1 MYQRQMA
8 DKEKE
13 ENKQEPEQLEEG
25 FLRNAETGKIEPDY
39 EGTIKEFGD
48 GDIVTGTVVRV
59 DRDEVLVD
67 IGYKSEGVIP
77 ARELSIRYGVSPED
91 VVKIGDT
98 IDALVLQKEDKD
110 GRLILSK
117 KRAEYERVWQR
128 LDAIKEI
135 DGTVKGQVIE
145 VVKGGLI
152 VDIGLRGFVPASL
165 VDTMRVK
172 DLKAYMGQ
180 EFECKI
186 VELNRSRNNV
196 VLSRR
201 AFLDTLRKEEKQQL
215 LDHLEKGEVVKGTV
229 SSIVSFGAFVD
240 IGGLDG
246 LVHISELS
254 WGHVDHPSEVLAVGD
269 EVTVQI
275 LDVDKERNRV
285 SLGLKQCQP
294 DPWKETVKKFKTGEI
309 VEGTV
314 TKLVPFG
321 AFVSVAD
328 GVEGLIH
335 ISELADQRV
344 EFPGDVV
351 EAGQTVTI
359 KIVDIEVD
367 RHRLSL
373 SLKQA
378 MSPEEREAAAEAAAA
393 DKDKEEAPQ
402 PGAKAEAK
410 ELTEETLTEEAPA
423 EETPTEETPEEETPA
438 EPDEV
443 VAEEAPVVEEAPQPG
458 AKAAAK
464 KLTEPDAPKPRTK
477 AAAKKLMES
486 ELAELEA
493 PKPGAKAKAKEL
505 TESEEAP
512 AVEEE
517 KPAEVEE
524 TAAEEAP
531 AEEKP
536 AEPEPEP
543 EPSAAEAP
551 EGKPVPEPIDMS
563 ATEAALRDIETVDR
577 EVEPIDA
584 ASLTSPDMMAKE
596 EPKEELQPASEEKS
610 KELTEPEPETAKEEA
625 PAEEVEE
632 AKETPPAKEEP
643 PKPAPEPG
651 SLEAILEDMKKES
664 RSSD

>member
-1 MYQRQMA
+1 MPME
-8 DKEKE
+8 EKI
-13 ENKQEPEQLEEG
+13 ENEVLEEG

-39 EGTIKEFGD
+39 DGTIRNFSD
-48 GDIVTGTVVRV
+48 GDIVTGQIVRV

-77 ARELSIRYGVSPED
+77 ARELSIRYGVSPEE
-91 VVKIGDT
+91 VVKLGDT

-165 VDTMRVK
+165 VDTQRVK
-172 DLKAYMGQ
+172 DLKTYIGT

-201 AFLDTLRKEEKQQL
+201 AFLDTLRKEEKKQL
-215 LDHLEKGEVVKGTV
+215 LEQLEPGQTVKGTV

-240 IGGLDG
+240 IGGIDG

-275 LDVDKERNRV
+275 LNVEKDRNRV

-294 DPWKETVKKFKTGEI
+294 DPWKETVKKLVAGEI
-309 VEGTV
+309 VTGTV
-314 TKLVPFG
+314 MKIVPFG

-335 ISELADQRV
+335 ISELADSRV
-344 EFPGDVV
+344 EFPGDIVDV
-351 EAGQTVTI
+351 GQIVQV
-359 KIVDIEVD
+359 KVVDIELE

-378 MSPEEREAAAEAAAA
+378 SAANNTDETEA
-393 DKDKEEAPQ
+393 
-402 PGAKAEAK
+402 
-410 ELTEETLTEEAPA
+410 EAPA
-423 EETPTEETPEEETPA
+423 A
-438 EPDEV
+438 EPVEV
-443 VAEEAPVVEEAPQPG
+443 AAEP
-458 AKAAAK
+458 
-464 KLTEPDAPKPRTK
+464 
-477 AAAKKLMES
+477 
-486 ELAELEA
+486 
-493 PKPGAKAKAKEL
+493 
-505 TESEEAP
+505 
-512 AVEEE
+512 
-517 KPAEVEE
+517 
-524 TAAEEAP
+524 AAEEEPVA
-531 AEEKP
+531 
-536 AEPEPEP
+536 AEPMTEEPVEP
-543 EPSAAEAP
+543 AAEAP
-551 EGKPVPEPIDMS
+551 EA
-563 ATEAALRDIETVDR
+563 ATSLEEAAPLAEPVEVAAEPAAEAIAAPDDTMKESAIERTLRDVESVGR

-584 ASLTSPDMMAKE
+584 AELTSPDLMASAE
-596 EPKEELQPASEEKS
+596 QAP
-610 KELTEPEPETAKEEA
+610 A
-625 PAEEVEE
+625 PAEPEAVAEE
-632 AKETPPAKEEP
+632 SKPKKDEPA
-643 PKPAPEPG
+643 AEPG
-651 SLEAILEDMKKES
+651 TLEAILEEMKKETKG
-664 RSSD
+664 

>member
-1 MYQRQMA
+1 MQMTENIEN
-8 DKEKE
+8 EKE
-13 ENKQEPEQLEEG
+13 VLEEG

-39 EGTIKEFGD
+39 EGTIKDFSD

-59 DRDEVLVD
+59 DRDEVLID

-77 ARELSIRYGVSPED
+77 ARELSIRYGVSPEE
-91 VVKIGDT
+91 VVKIGET

-165 VDTMRVK
+165 VDTTRVK
-172 DLKAYMGQ
+172 DLKTYIGQ

-201 AFLDTLRKEEKQQL
+201 AFLDTLRKEEKKIL
-215 LDHLEKGEVVKGTV
+215 LDTLEKGQTVKGTV

-240 IGGLDG
+240 IGGMDG

-275 LDVDKERNRV
+275 LDVDKERNRI

-294 DPWKETVKKFKTGEI
+294 DPWKETVKRFKTGEI

-314 TKLVPFG
+314 MKLVPFG
-321 AFVSVAD
+321 AFISVSD

-335 ISELADQRV
+335 ISELAESRV

-351 EAGQTVTI
+351 EVGQTVTV
-359 KIVDIEVD
+359 KVVDVELD

-378 MSPEEREAAAEAAAA
+378 MSPEEKAATAEALAKKEAETAEAVEAQKAEVQKPAEPEAAEAPPEVVEALEVAETQPEA
-393 DKDKEEAPQ
+393 VEAPQ
-402 PGAKAEAK
+402 VTEA
-410 ELTEETLTEEAPA
+410 L
-423 EETPTEETPEEETPA
+423 EEEPSIKEPPA
-438 EPDEV
+438 SAEV
-443 VAEEAPVVEEAPQPG
+443 
-458 AKAAAK
+458 
-464 KLTEPDAPKPRTK
+464 TEGK
-477 AAAKKLMES
+477 
-486 ELAELEA
+486 
-493 PKPGAKAKAKEL
+493 
-505 TESEEAP
+505 P

-517 KPAEVEE
+517 E
-524 TAAEEAP
+524 
-531 AEEKP
+531 
-536 AEPEPEP
+536 
-543 EPSAAEAP
+543 SAAE
-551 EGKPVPEPIDMS
+551 K
-563 ATEAALRDIETVDR
+563 ALRDIESVDR
-577 EVEPIDA
+577 DIEAIDA
-584 ASLTSPDMMAKE
+584 AELTNPDMTSEIAEAAEAAETPASAEDTAGKQKAEEPEAPEAVEAVEPEAAEAQKE
-596 EPKEELQPASEEKS
+596 EAQKPTEAEPEAKADEESAPASEE
-610 KELTEPEPETAKEEA
+610 ETADK
-625 PAEEVEE
+625 
-632 AKETPPAKEEP
+632 
-643 PKPAPEPG
+643 PEPG

-664 RSSD
+664 KGSEG

>member
-1 MYQRQMA
+1 MQMT
-8 DKEKE
+8 
-13 ENKQEPEQLEEG
+13 ENKENEHEVLEEG

-39 EGTIKEFGD
+39 EGTIKDFSD

-77 ARELSIRYGVSPED
+77 ARELSIRYGVSPEE
-91 VVKIGDT
+91 VVKIGET

-165 VDTMRVK
+165 VDTTRVK
-172 DLKAYMGQ
+172 DLKTYIGQ

-201 AFLDTLRKEEKQQL
+201 AFLDTLRKEEKKIL
-215 LDHLEKGEVVKGTV
+215 LDNLEKGQTVKGTV

-240 IGGLDG
+240 IGGMDG

-275 LDVDKERNRV
+275 LDVDKERNRI

-294 DPWKETVKKFKTGEI
+294 DPWKETVKRFKAGEI

-314 TKLVPFG
+314 MKLVPFG

-335 ISELADQRV
+335 ISELAESRV

-351 EAGQTVTI
+351 EVGQTVTV
-359 KIVDIEVD
+359 KVVDVELD

-378 MSPEEREAAAEAAAA
+378 MSPEEKAAAAEAIKEAEAIRDAEAKTEETAPAA
-393 DKDKEEAPQ
+393 EEAPSVEAAEE
-402 PGAKAEAK
+402 PAATEEEPKAEEPSA
-410 ELTEETLTEEAPA
+410 EAEAESVVEATETAEAEVAPA
-423 EETPTEETPEEETPA
+423 VEAEAVIEETPVKEPIAEEPPAADSTEPA
-438 EPDEV
+438 EVKEPI
-443 VAEEAPVVEEAPQPG
+443 AAEAPVVEEP
-458 AKAAAK
+458 
-464 KLTEPDAPKPRTK
+464 
-477 AAAKKLMES
+477 
-486 ELAELEA
+486 
-493 PKPGAKAKAKEL
+493 
-505 TESEEAP
+505 EE
-512 AVEEE
+512 
-517 KPAEVEE
+517 
-524 TAAEEAP
+524 
-531 AEEKP
+531 
-536 AEPEPEP
+536 
-543 EPSAAEAP
+543 SAAE
-551 EGKPVPEPIDMS
+551 K
-563 ATEAALRDIETVDR
+563 ALRDIESVDR
-577 EVEPIDA
+577 DIEAIDA
-584 ASLTSPDMMAKE
+584 AELTNPDMTAAMAEATEAQKAEEQKAE
-596 EPKEELQPASEEKS
+596 EP
-610 KELTEPEPETAKEEA
+610 
-625 PAEEVEE
+625 EVKVDEG
-632 AKETPPAKEEP
+632 PP
-643 PKPAPEPG
+643 PEPG

-664 RSSD
+664 KGSEG

>member
-1 MYQRQMA
+1 MA

-186 VELNRSRNNV
+186 VELNRNRNNV

-328 GVEGLIH
+328 SVEGLIH

-378 MSPEEREAAAEAAAA
+378 MSPEEREAATEAAAA
-393 DKDKEEAPQ
+393 DKDKEEEKP
-402 PGAKAEAK
+402 
-410 ELTEETLTEEAPA
+410 TEETPA
-423 EETPTEETPEEETPA
+423 EETPAEETPEEETPVAEEEKPTEAEEPAAEEKPDEAEEPVAEEATAVEEEEQA
-438 EPDEV
+438 EPEEMPQPGV
-443 VAEEAPVVEEAPQPG
+443 KVATKKLTEETPAEEAPVEEI
-458 AKAAAK
+458 
-464 KLTEPDAPKPRTK
+464 
-477 AAAKKLMES
+477 
-486 ELAELEA
+486 
-493 PKPGAKAKAKEL
+493 
-505 TESEEAP
+505 P
-512 AVEEE
+512 AITEE
-517 KPAEVEE
+517 KPAK
-524 TAAEEAP
+524 P
-531 AEEKP
+531 EEKP
-536 AEPEPEP
+536 AEPEEKTAEIEKPEKEETPAEP
-543 EPSAAEAP
+543 EETAAEVPIA
-551 EGKPVPEPIDMS
+551 EPVDMS

-584 ASLTSPDMMAKE
+584 ASLTSPDLME
-596 EPKEELQPASEEKS
+596 EAPQPAPEEES
-610 KELTEPEPETAKEEA
+610 KEVTKPEPE
-625 PAEEVEE
+625 
-632 AKETPPAKEEP
+632 PAKEEP
-643 PKPAPEPG
+643 AKPAPEPG
-651 SLEAILEDMKKES
+651 TLEAILEDMKKES

>member
-1 MYQRQMA
+1 MPME
-8 DKEKE
+8 EKI
-13 ENKQEPEQLEEG
+13 ENEVLEEG

-39 EGTIKEFGD
+39 DGTIRNFSD
-48 GDIVTGTVVRV
+48 GDIVTGEIVRV

-77 ARELSIRYGVSPED
+77 ARELSIRYGVSPEE
-91 VVKIGDT
+91 VVKLGDT

-165 VDTMRVK
+165 VDTQRVK
-172 DLKAYMGQ
+172 DLKAYIGT

-201 AFLDTLRKEEKQQL
+201 AFLDTLRKEEKKQL
-215 LDHLEKGEVVKGTV
+215 LEQLEPGQTVKGTV

-240 IGGLDG
+240 IGGIDG

-275 LDVDKERNRV
+275 LNVEKDRNRV

-294 DPWKETVKKFKTGEI
+294 DPWKETVKKLVPGEI
-309 VEGTV
+309 VTGTV
-314 TKLVPFG
+314 TKIVPFG

-335 ISELADQRV
+335 ISELADSRV

-351 EAGQTVTI
+351 DVGQEVAV
-359 KIVDIEVD
+359 KVVDIELE

-378 MSPEEREAAAEAAAA
+378 AAANASVQN
-393 DKDKEEAPQ
+393 EEESTEDH
-402 PGAKAEAK
+402 AEMA
-410 ELTEETLTEEAPA
+410 TA
-423 EETPTEETPEEETPA
+423 PTEETEAAADTE
-438 EPDEV
+438 
-443 VAEEAPVVEEAPQPG
+443 VAEE
-458 AKAAAK
+458 
-464 KLTEPDAPKPRTK
+464 
-477 AAAKKLMES
+477 
-486 ELAELEA
+486 
-493 PKPGAKAKAKEL
+493 
-505 TESEEAP
+505 
-512 AVEEE
+512 
-517 KPAEVEE
+517 
-524 TAAEEAP
+524 
-531 AEEKP
+531 
-536 AEPEPEP
+536 
-543 EPSAAEAP
+543 
-551 EGKPVPEPIDMS
+551 S
-563 ATEAALRDIETVDR
+563 ATEKVLRDVESVDR
-577 EVEPIDA
+577 EAEPIDA
-584 ASLTSPDMMAKE
+584 AELTSPDMMAPTPTAEAVAEPEAATE
-596 EPKEELQPASEEKS
+596 EAEVASEE
-610 KELTEPEPETAKEEA
+610 EAAEA
-625 PAEEVEE
+625 PTEKAGVATDSEVVAEESEQK
-632 AKETPPAKEEP
+632 A
-643 PKPAPEPG
+643 PAPVAEPG
-651 SLEAILEDMKKES
+651 TLEAILEEMKKETKG
-664 RSSD
+664 

>member
-1 MYQRQMA
+1 MA
-8 DKEKE
+8 EKEKE

-186 VELNRSRNNV
+186 VELNRNRNNV

-201 AFLDTLRKEEKQQL
+201 AFLDTLRKEEKKQL
-215 LDHLEKGEVVKGTV
+215 LDHLEKGQVVKGTV
-229 SSIVSFGAFVD
+229 SSVVSFGAFVD

-309 VEGTV
+309 VEGTI
-314 TKLVPFG
+314 TNLVPFG

-351 EAGQTVTI
+351 EAGQTVTV
-359 KIVDIEVD
+359 KIVDIEID

-378 MSPEEREAAAEAAAA
+378 LSPEEREAAAEKMAESSAVEVEE
-393 DKDKEEAPQ
+393 DKEAPAEEVPAVEEEKPTEPEEKPAEPEELPQ
-402 PGAKAEAK
+402 PASRVAARD
-410 ELTEETLTEEAPA
+410 LTEEAPA
-423 EETPTEETPEEETPA
+423 EEAPVEEIPAAEEKPVEEEA
-438 EPDEV
+438 S
-443 VAEEAPVVEEAPQPG
+443 QPG

-464 KLTEPDAPKPRTK
+464 
-477 AAAKKLMES
+477 
-486 ELAELEA
+486 
-493 PKPGAKAKAKEL
+493 EL
-505 TESEEAP
+505 T
-512 AVEEE
+512 
-517 KPAEVEE
+517 
-524 TAAEEAP
+524 
-531 AEEKP
+531 
-536 AEPEPEP
+536 EPEPEP
-543 EPSAAEAP
+543 AVETKPEPEEKP
-551 EGKPVPEPIDMS
+551 EPEPVPEPIDMS
-563 ATEAALRDIETVDR
+563 ATEAALRDIEAVDR

-584 ASLTSPDMMAKE
+584 TSLTSPDLMAEKKS
-596 EPKEELQPASEEKS
+596 EPPAEAPQPASREES
-610 KELTEPEPETAKEEA
+610 RELTEPEPAKEA
-625 PAEEVEE
+625 PPAEKVEE
-632 AKETPPAKEEP
+632 AKEEP
-643 PKPAPEPG
+643 SKPAPEPDT
-651 SLEAILEDMKKES
+651 LEAILEDMKKES
-664 RSSD
+664 KSPE

>member
-1 MYQRQMA
+1 MPME
-8 DKEKE
+8 EKI
-13 ENKQEPEQLEEG
+13 ENEVLEEG

-39 EGTIKEFGD
+39 DGTIRNFSD
-48 GDIVTGTVVRV
+48 GDIVTGQIVRV

-77 ARELSIRYGVSPED
+77 ARELSIRYGVSPEE
-91 VVKIGDT
+91 VVKLGDT

-165 VDTMRVK
+165 VDTQRVK
-172 DLKAYMGQ
+172 DLKTYIGT

-201 AFLDTLRKEEKQQL
+201 AFLDTLRKEEKKQL
-215 LDHLEKGEVVKGTV
+215 LEQLEPGQTVKGTV

-240 IGGLDG
+240 IGGIDG

-275 LDVDKERNRV
+275 LNVEKDRNRV

-294 DPWKETVKKFKTGEI
+294 DPWKETVKKLVAGEI
-309 VEGTV
+309 VTGTV
-314 TKLVPFG
+314 TKIVPFG

-335 ISELADQRV
+335 ISELADSRV

-351 EAGQTVTI
+351 DVGQVVQV
-359 KIVDIEVD
+359 KVVDIELE

-378 MSPEEREAAAEAAAA
+378 AAANKTDDEV
-393 DKDKEEAPQ
+393 
-402 PGAKAEAK
+402 
-410 ELTEETLTEEAPA
+410 
-423 EETPTEETPEEETPA
+423 A
-438 EPDEV
+438 EP
-443 VAEEAPVVEEAPQPG
+443 A
-458 AKAAAK
+458 
-464 KLTEPDAPKPRTK
+464 
-477 AAAKKLMES
+477 
-486 ELAELEA
+486 
-493 PKPGAKAKAKEL
+493 
-505 TESEEAP
+505 
-512 AVEEE
+512 
-517 KPAEVEE
+517 
-524 TAAEEAP
+524 AAEEAP
-531 AEEKP
+531 GETAAAEPADEMPAAEEP
-536 AEPEPEP
+536 AATEPIEEAAAAKEPEAPVSEP
-543 EPSAAEAP
+543 EEESAIE
-551 EGKPVPEPIDMS
+551 K
-563 ATEAALRDIETVDR
+563 TLRDVESVGR

-584 ASLTSPDMMAKE
+584 AELTSPDLMAPIAQKE
-596 EPKEELQPASEEKS
+596 EAAEEQKAEE
-610 KELTEPEPETAKEEA
+610 PVAETAEPEA
-625 PAEEVEE
+625 PAEEAEE
-632 AKETPPAKEEP
+632 PAEPKKQEPPA
-643 PKPAPEPG
+643 EPG
-651 SLEAILEDMKKES
+651 TLEAILEEMKKETKG
-664 RSSD
+664 

>member
-1 MYQRQMA
+1 MQMTEN
-8 DKEKE
+8 KENEKE
-13 ENKQEPEQLEEG
+13 VLEEG

-39 EGTIKEFGD
+39 EGTIKDFSD

-59 DRDEVLVD
+59 DRDEVLID

-77 ARELSIRYGVSPED
+77 ARELSIRYGVSPEE
-91 VVKIGDT
+91 VVKIGET

-165 VDTMRVK
+165 VDTTRVK
-172 DLKAYMGQ
+172 DLKTYIGQ

-201 AFLDTLRKEEKQQL
+201 AFLDTLRKEEKKIL
-215 LDHLEKGEVVKGTV
+215 LDTLEKGQTVKGTV

-240 IGGLDG
+240 IGGMDG

-275 LDVDKERNRV
+275 LDVDKERNRI

-294 DPWKETVKKFKTGEI
+294 DPWKETVKRFKTGEI
-309 VEGTV
+309 VEGSIM
-314 TKLVPFG
+314 KLVPFG

-335 ISELADQRV
+335 ISELAESRV

-351 EAGQTVTI
+351 EVGQTVTV
-359 KIVDIEVD
+359 KVVDVELD

-378 MSPEEREAAAEAAAA
+378 MSPEEKAATAEALA
-393 DKDKEEAPQ
+393 KKEAEQAQQAEAP
-402 PGAKAEAK
+402 EV
-410 ELTEETLTEEAPA
+410 
-423 EETPTEETPEEETPA
+423 A
-438 EPDEV
+438 EPE
-443 VAEEAPVVEEAPQPG
+443 G
-458 AKAAAK
+458 
-464 KLTEPDAPKPRTK
+464 
-477 AAAKKLMES
+477 
-486 ELAELEA
+486 
-493 PKPGAKAKAKEL
+493 
-505 TESEEAP
+505 
-512 AVEEE
+512 
-517 KPAEVEE
+517 VEE
-524 TAAEEAP
+524 TAAVEEPQAEETPEAQQAEVEPTVEIAEPEVAEPSLEEPAATAEVAESAP
-531 AEEKP
+531 AEE
-536 AEPEPEP
+536 EE
-543 EPSAAEAP
+543 SAAE
-551 EGKPVPEPIDMS
+551 K
-563 ATEAALRDIETVDR
+563 ALRDVESVDR
-577 EVEPIDA
+577 DIEAIDA
-584 ASLTSPDMMAKE
+584 AELTSPDLMAGIDEAAEAKKAE
-596 EPKEELQPASEEKS
+596 EQPTEEVKAPEAAEAEK
-610 KELTEPEPETAKEEA
+610 

-632 AKETPPAKEEP
+632 PAAKADEGSAPAPEEEP
-643 PKPAPEPG
+643 ADKPEPG

-664 RSSD
+664 KGSEG

>member
-1 MYQRQMA
+1 LPM
-8 DKEKE
+8 E
-13 ENKQEPEQLEEG
+13 EIIENEVLEEG

-39 EGTIKEFGD
+39 DGTIRNFSD
-48 GDIVTGTVVRV
+48 GDIVTGQVVRV

-77 ARELSIRYGVSPED
+77 ARELSIRYGVSPEE
-91 VVKIGDT
+91 VVKLGDT

-165 VDTMRVK
+165 VDTQRVK
-172 DLKAYMGQ
+172 DLKTYIGQ

-201 AFLDTLRKEEKQQL
+201 AFLDTLRKEEKKL
-215 LDHLEKGEVVKGTV
+215 LLETLEPGQIVKGVV

-240 IGGLDG
+240 IGGMDG

-275 LDVDKERNRV
+275 LNIEKDRNRI

-294 DPWKETVKKFKTGEI
+294 DPWKETVKKLVVGEI
-309 VEGTV
+309 INGTV
-314 TKLVPFG
+314 TKIVPFG

-335 ISELADQRV
+335 ISELADSRV

-351 EAGQTVTI
+351 DVGQELAV
-359 KIVDIEVD
+359 KVVDIELE

-378 MSPEEREAAAEAAAA
+378 AAANKTEETEEETAGDEPAAEEIAVEETVAAAGEVASSPEE
-393 DKDKEEAPQ
+393 EAPRND
-402 PGAKAEAK
+402 G
-410 ELTEETLTEEAPA
+410 TTR
-423 EETPTEETPEEETPA
+423 PEE
-438 EPDEV
+438 
-443 VAEEAPVVEEAPQPG
+443 
-458 AKAAAK
+458 
-464 KLTEPDAPKPRTK
+464 
-477 AAAKKLMES
+477 
-486 ELAELEA
+486 
-493 PKPGAKAKAKEL
+493 
-505 TESEEAP
+505 
-512 AVEEE
+512 
-517 KPAEVEE
+517 
-524 TAAEEAP
+524 AAEEPEADK
-531 AEEKP
+531 ATEE
-536 AEPEPEP
+536 EV
-543 EPSAAEAP
+543 PSAA
-551 EGKPVPEPIDMS
+551 
-563 ATEAALRDIETVDR
+563 EAALRDIESVDR
-577 EVEPIDA
+577 EVEAIDA
-584 ASLTSPDMMAKE
+584 AELTSPDMMAPVEPAEIAAEPE
-596 EPKEELQPASEEKS
+596 EQTPRNDAER
-610 KELTEPEPETAKEEA
+610 TEPVEETAEAEA
-625 PAEEVEE
+625 PAEETTPVEE
-632 AKETPPAKEEP
+632 KKQEPA
-643 PKPAPEPG
+643 AEPG
-651 SLEAILEDMKKES
+651 TLEAILEEMKKETKG
-664 RSSD
+664 

>member
-1 MYQRQMA
+1 MLMTEN
-8 DKEKE
+8 KENEKE
-13 ENKQEPEQLEEG
+13 VLEEG

-39 EGTIKEFGD
+39 EGTIKDFSD

-59 DRDEVLVD
+59 DRDEVLID

-77 ARELSIRYGVSPED
+77 ARELSIRYGVSPEE
-91 VVKIGDT
+91 VVKIGET

-165 VDTMRVK
+165 VDTTRVK
-172 DLKAYMGQ
+172 DLKTYIGQ

-201 AFLDTLRKEEKQQL
+201 AFLDTLRKEEKKIL
-215 LDHLEKGEVVKGTV
+215 LDTLEKGQTVKGTV

-240 IGGLDG
+240 IGGMDG

-275 LDVDKERNRV
+275 LDVDKERNRI

-294 DPWKETVKKFKTGEI
+294 DPWKETVKRFKTGEI

-314 TKLVPFG
+314 MKLVPFG

-335 ISELADQRV
+335 ISELAESRV

-351 EAGQTVTI
+351 EVGQTVTV
-359 KIVDIEVD
+359 KVVDVELD

-378 MSPEEREAAAEAAAA
+378 MSPEEKAAAAEALA
-393 DKDKEEAPQ
+393 KKEAEQAQ
-402 PGAKAEAK
+402 QAEAAGA
-410 ELTEETLTEEAPA
+410 APVEA
-423 EETPTEETPEEETPA
+423 EETPEAAEPVEAAEVVEPEAVEVSAAVEESQVAEVPAEAEAAETPAVVAAEPEEE
-438 EPDEV
+438 
-443 VAEEAPVVEEAPQPG
+443 
-458 AKAAAK
+458 
-464 KLTEPDAPKPRTK
+464 
-477 AAAKKLMES
+477 
-486 ELAELEA
+486 
-493 PKPGAKAKAKEL
+493 
-505 TESEEAP
+505 
-512 AVEEE
+512 
-517 KPAEVEE
+517 
-524 TAAEEAP
+524 
-531 AEEKP
+531 
-536 AEPEPEP
+536 
-543 EPSAAEAP
+543 SAAE
-551 EGKPVPEPIDMS
+551 K
-563 ATEAALRDIETVDR
+563 ALRDIESVDR
-577 EVEPIDA
+577 DIEAIDA
-584 ASLTSPDMMAKE
+584 AELTSPDLMAEAKEAPSSAEATEGKPTVEAEVATE
-596 EPKEELQPASEEKS
+596 EPKAEAAEEKPEEAKVEEPQVETTEEPVAEAPSDKPAPVSEEKAADKPAPVS
-610 KELTEPEPETAKEEA
+610 EEETADK
-625 PAEEVEE
+625 
-632 AKETPPAKEEP
+632 
-643 PKPAPEPG
+643 PEPG

-664 RSSD
+664 KGSEG

>member
-1 MYQRQMA
+1 MLMT
-8 DKEKE
+8 
-13 ENKQEPEQLEEG
+13 ENKEYDNEVLEEG

-39 EGTIKEFGD
+39 DGTIRNFSD

-77 ARELSIRYGVSPED
+77 ARELSIRYGVSPEE
-91 VVKIGDT
+91 VVKLGDT

-165 VDTMRVK
+165 VDTQRVK
-172 DLKAYMGQ
+172 DLKTYIGQ

-201 AFLDTLRKEEKQQL
+201 AFLDTLRKEEKKQL
-215 LDHLEKGEVVKGTV
+215 LEQLEKGQTIKGTV

-254 WGHVDHPSEVLAVGD
+254 WGHVEHPSEVLAVGD
-269 EVTVQI
+269 EVSVQI
-275 LDVDKERNRV
+275 LDIEQERNRI

-294 DPWKETVKKFKTGEI
+294 DPWKETVKRFKPGEI

-335 ISELADQRV
+335 ISELAENRV

-351 EAGQTVTI
+351 EIGQTVTV
-359 KIVDIEVD
+359 KVVDVELD

-378 MSPEEREAAAEAAAA
+378 VAPEEKAEVAEAEAV
-393 DKDKEEAPQ
+393 EEPE
-402 PGAKAEAK
+402 PAKPEEAK
-410 ELTEETLTEEAPA
+410 EA
-423 EETPTEETPEEETPA
+423 EVAPEE
-438 EPDEV
+438 
-443 VAEEAPVVEEAPQPG
+443 PVVEEEPPG
-458 AKAAAK
+458 
-464 KLTEPDAPKPRTK
+464 E
-477 AAAKKLMES
+477 
-486 ELAELEA
+486 
-493 PKPGAKAKAKEL
+493 
-505 TESEEAP
+505 
-512 AVEEE
+512 
-517 KPAEVEE
+517 
-524 TAAEEAP
+524 
-531 AEEKP
+531 
-536 AEPEPEP
+536 EPE
-543 EPSAAEAP
+543 A
-551 EGKPVPEPIDMS
+551 S
-563 ATEAALRDIETVDR
+563 ATEKALRDIESVDR
-577 EVEPIDA
+577 EVEAIDA
-584 ASLTSPDMMAKE
+584 AELTSPDLMADVKE
-596 EPKEELQPASEEKS
+596 TKKDVATEESAIEATEAAEEPVAEAVEVKEAAVVEEAAVEETEPKEKKPA
-610 KELTEPEPETAKEEA
+610 A
-625 PAEEVEE
+625 PAD
-632 AKETPPAKEEP
+632 KG
-643 PKPAPEPG
+643 PAPEPG

-664 RSSD
+664 KGSED

>member
-1 MYQRQMA
+1 MT
-8 DKEKE
+8 
-13 ENKQEPEQLEEG
+13 ENKENEHEVLEEG

-39 EGTIKEFGD
+39 EGTIKDFSD

-77 ARELSIRYGVSPED
+77 ARELSIRYGVSPEE
-91 VVKIGDT
+91 VVKIGET

-165 VDTMRVK
+165 VDTTRVK
-172 DLKAYMGQ
+172 DLKTYIGQ

-201 AFLDTLRKEEKQQL
+201 AFLDTLRKEEKKIL
-215 LDHLEKGEVVKGTV
+215 LDNLEKGQTVKGTV

-240 IGGLDG
+240 IGGMDG

-275 LDVDKERNRV
+275 LDVDKERNRI

-294 DPWKETVKKFKTGEI
+294 DPWKETVKRFKPGEI

-314 TKLVPFG
+314 MKLVPFG

-335 ISELADQRV
+335 ISELAESRV

-351 EAGQTVTI
+351 EVGQTVTV
-359 KIVDIEVD
+359 KVVDVELD

-378 MSPEEREAAAEAAAA
+378 MSPEEKAAAAEAI
-393 DKDKEEAPQ
+393 KEAEA
-402 PGAKAEAK
+402 GREAEAK
-410 ELTEETLTEEAPA
+410 TEEAAEEAEAVVEETAVEEPVTEEAPPSA
-423 EETPTEETPEEETPA
+423 EAMEGKPEETVEADETLAVEA
-438 EPDEV
+438 EP
-443 VAEEAPVVEEAPQPG
+443 VAEEAPPSA
-458 AKAAAK
+458 
-464 KLTEPDAPKPRTK
+464 
-477 AAAKKLMES
+477 
-486 ELAELEA
+486 
-493 PKPGAKAKAKEL
+493 
-505 TESEEAP
+505 EAP
-512 AVEEE
+512 AD
-517 KPAEVEE
+517 
-524 TAAEEAP
+524 
-531 AEEKP
+531 
-536 AEPEPEP
+536 EPEE
-543 EPSAAEAP
+543 
-551 EGKPVPEPIDMS
+551 S
-563 ATEAALRDIETVDR
+563 ATEKALRDIESVDR
-577 EVEPIDA
+577 DIEAIDA
-584 ASLTSPDMMAKE
+584 AELTSPDLMKG
-596 EPKEELQPASEEKS
+596 
-610 KELTEPEPETAKEEA
+610 
-625 PAEEVEE
+625 
-632 AKETPPAKEEP
+632 AKETEEATEAEETVEAEAATEEP
-643 PKPAPEPG
+643 AAEPAPEEPAAEVPAEAATEEATPADVEPESKADEGPTPEPG
-651 SLEAILEDMKKES
+651 SLEAILADMKKES
-664 RSSD
+664 KGSED